1 MLTPFSFPDAQIY
14 LRELNGSDDAV
25 VVLRRAVIAFDDA
38 FDTADETHKPVP
50 EHTCIYF
57 WVSCCLLDAVVNG
70 TDYPAEDRACGPE
83 YDKAVAKLKAAF
95 GKKKLFST
103 KPVIDMKPILREA
116 FDNLA
121 VFTDDDNVT
130 TAQKCKESGEYEE
143 FNESIIDLSDRLQR
157 PAIK

>member
-25 VVLRRAVIAFDDA
+25 VVLRRAVIAFDA
-38 FDTADETHKPVP
+38 AYDTADETHKPVP

-57 WVSCCLLDAVVNG
+57 WVSCCLLDAVINN
-70 TDYPAEDRACGPE
+70 TNYPAEDRACGPE

-103 KPVIDMKPILREA
+103 KPVIDMKPILRDA
-116 FDNLA
+116 YDNLLM
-121 VFTDDDNVT
+121 FTIADNVT
-130 TAQKCKESGEYEE
+130 TARKFEESGEFEE
-143 FNESIIDLSDRLQR
+143 FSETIADLSDRLER
-157 PAIK
+157 PALK